1 MGKQFFKLEIS
12 EDGDRLIKKKKEQE
26 PEGNYE
32 VTSVSNLITIFS
44 FSFVTRDQIC
54 GLLS

>member
-12 EDGDRLIKKKKEQE
+12 EDGDRLIKKKEQE